1 MARIYSYL
9 TFSGNCRKAM
19 TFYQHCLGG
28 DLSFR
33 TIGET
38 PLSDEMTDEMKGYV
52 VQATLTKEDLILV
65 GTDLVAD
72 EGLTKGNAVSLLLN
86 CNSEEELTTYYTKLS
101 VGAKAT
107 QAVEVNFWDTLV
119 ASVTDVFGNNWLLN
133 YKRN

>member
-28 DLSFR
+28 DLSFQ

-38 PLSDEMTDEMKGYV
+38 PLSAEMTDEMKGYV
-52 VQATLTKEDLILV
+52 VQATLTKEELILV

-86 CNSEEELTTYYTKLS
+86 CTSEEELKAYYAKLS
-101 VGAKAT
+101 VGATAT
-107 QAVEVNFWDTLV
+107 QAIEVNFWDTLV

-133 YKRN
+133 YTRN

>member
-1 MARIYSYL
+1 
-9 TFSGNCRKAM
+9 M

-28 DLSFR
+28 DLSFQ

-38 PLSDEMTDEMKGYV
+38 PLSAEMTDEMKGYV
-52 VQATLTKEDLILV
+52 VQATLTKEELILV

-86 CNSEEELTTYYTKLS
+86 CTSEEELKAYYAKLS
-101 VGAKAT
+101 VGATAT
-107 QAVEVNFWDTLV
+107 QAIEVNFWDTLV

-133 YKRN
+133 YTRN